1 MTGAT
6 IIMIVLICVGC
17 ALLIAGFVALAISV
31 FGTIKAA
38 RKLGIN
44 SKSNVQEVVQRI
56 RILESKVREV
66 QEKQAVMAERL
77 ESLSAMLSNLRYL
90 KDEIDRATG
99 YLSKLK
105 F

>member
-1 MTGAT
+1 MAVDTL
-6 IIMIVLICVGC
+6 IMVVLICVGC
-17 ALLIAGFVALAISV
+17 ALLIAGLVALAISA

-38 RKLGIN
+38 RKVGIN
-44 SKSNVQEVVQRI
+44 SKADVQEVVQRI
-56 RILESKVREV
+56 RALESKVREMR
-66 QEKQAVMAERL
+66 EKQAVVAERL
-77 ESLSAMLSNLRYL
+77 SSLSATLNNLRYL